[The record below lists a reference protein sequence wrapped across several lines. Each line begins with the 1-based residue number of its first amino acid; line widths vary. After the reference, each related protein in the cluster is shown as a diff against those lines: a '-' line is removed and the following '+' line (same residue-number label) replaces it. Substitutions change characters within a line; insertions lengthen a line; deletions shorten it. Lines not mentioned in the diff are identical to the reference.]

1 MLHENQ
7 RRQVVEVCRRMQAE
21 GLVVGTAGNVS
32 VRVGD
37 DVVISPSGVA
47 YDSMTPA
54 DVVVVDLGGAPV
66 DGTLK
71 PSSEVP
77 LHLSVYRATD
87 VGAITH
93 NHAPASTALSVV
105 VDEIPATHY
114 YSGMF
119 GGPVRVAPY
128 ATFGTDELADN
139 VTAALDGRT
148 GALMSN
154 HGAIT
159 TGADLPRAFALLP
172 YLEYICE
179 VQLRALATGLRPKVL
194 SPELLAEAG
203 HLLGSYGQASTG
215 ATTTTKDQR

>member
-1 MLHENQ
+1 MLHEKE
-7 RRQVVEVCRRMQAE
+7 RRQVVDVCRRMQAE

-32 VRVGD
+32 VRVD
-37 DVVISPSGVA
+37 DHVVISPSGVA
-47 YDSMTPA
+47 YAAMTPA
-54 DVVVVDLGGAPV
+54 DVVVVDLDGGIL
-66 DGTLK
+66 DGALK
-71 PSSEVP
+71 PSSELP
-77 LHLSVYRATD
+77 LHLAVYRATG
-87 VGAITH
+87 VAAITH

-105 VDEIPATHY
+105 VEEIPATHY

-128 ATFGTDELADN
+128 ATFGTDELAAN
-139 VTAALDGRT
+139 VASALEGRT

-159 TGADLPRAFALLP
+159 TGADLPAAFALLP

-179 VQLRALATGLRPKVL
+179 VHLRALATGLRPKVL

-203 HLLGSYGQASTG
+203 RLLGSYGQASTS
-215 ATTTTKDQR
+215 AARENDR

>member
-1 MLHENQ
+1 MLLENERTEVVRVLKEMQ
-7 RRQVVEVCRRMQAE
+7 RL

-37 DVVISPSGVA
+37 QVVISPSGME
-47 YDSMTPA
+47 YGEMEPA
-54 DVVVVDLGGAPV
+54 DVGVHDLDGNPV
-66 DGTLK
+66 DARYA
-71 PSSEVP
+71 PSS
-77 LHLSVYRATD
+77 T
-87 VGAITH
+87 GAITH

-114 YSGMF
+114 YSSMF

-128 ATFGTDELADN
+128 ATFGSDELATN
-139 VTAALDGRT
+139 VADALKDRS

-154 HGAIT
+154 HGALTIGPT
-159 TGADLPRAFALLP
+159 LAKAYSLLP

-179 VQLRALATGLRPKVL
+179 VQLRAMAATAAPGTSIKVL

-203 HLLGSYGQASTG
+203 SGLKNYGQS
-215 ATTTTKDQR
+215 K